1 MLKIIITTCTFSML
15 LFLSGFRPTTNT
27 TLRVEVT
34 NFQNKA
40 STKIYVSVFSEKG
53 FLEKSIQ
60 TKSVVASGSK
70 VIVEFDLPAGEY
82 AVSTYHDLN
91 RNDKL
96 DRYFIGKPKEPYG
109 FSNNVNP
116 FGKPSYKD
124 CKFTLA
130 HSSQSISIKLL
141 N

>member
-1 MLKIIITTCTFSML
+1 MYKIIFTTFTISVL
-15 LFLSGFRPTTNT
+15 LFLNGFRPTTNVS
-27 TLRVEVT
+27 LKVEVT
-34 NFQNKA
+34 NFENKA
-40 STKIYVSVFSEKG
+40 STKIFVSVFSEKD
-53 FLEKSIQ
+53 FLEKSIH
-60 TKSVVASGSK
+60 TKSVVLSGSE
-70 VIVEFDLPAGEY
+70 VIVEFDLPPGEY

-91 RNDKL
+91 NNDKL

-116 FGKPSYKD
+116 FGKPRFKD

-130 HSSQSISIKLL
+130 NSSKSISIKLI